1 MVVGVLRLTLYLDES
16 HSLKEKRAIL
26 RKIKARVRNE
36 FNVSIAEC
44 GDHDLWQKTQLG
56 LCQVGNDQAYVNGA
70 LQAVVRF
77 IENLHLAQVGDEEVE
92 FLHY

>member
-44 GDHDLWQKTQLG
+44 GDQDLWQKTQLG
-56 LCQVGNDQAYVNGA
+56 LCQVSNDQAYTEGT
-70 LQAVVRF
+70 LQAAVRF
-77 IENLHLAQVGDEEVE
+77 IENLHLAQVGTEEVE